1 MTAAVAASKPTKGE
15 LTRQAVVERAAR
27 LASRVGLEGVTI
39 GTLADELQLS
49 KSGLFAHFGSK
60 EALQLQVLE
69 FGIERFVD
77 TVVKPALRARRG
89 EPRVR
94 ELFERW
100 LAWPKASGLAGC
112 MFVAFSTELDDR
124 SGPVRDRLV
133 QSQKDWLDVIANC
146 FRTGVG
152 EGHFRADLDAD
163 QCAHELYGIMLANH
177 HAARLLRDDAAI
189 ARTRRAFDRLLD
201 GVRAPR
207 RQAGTSVRK
216 QRRGGVVSR
225 GEARR

>member
-1 MTAAVAASKPTKGE
+1 MPVATAAAPRKGE
-15 LTRQAVVERAAR
+15 LTRQAIVERAAR

-39 GTLADELQLS
+39 GALAEELRLS

-60 EALQLQVLE
+60 ENLQLQVLE

-77 TVVKPALRARRG
+77 TVVKPSLAAPRG
-89 EPRVR
+89 ERRVR

-112 MFVAFSTELDDR
+112 LFVAFSTELDDR
-124 SGPVRDRLV
+124 NGPVRDRLV

-146 FRTGVG
+146 FRTGVS
-152 EGHFRADLDAD
+152 EGHFRADIDAE

-177 HAARLLRDDAAI
+177 HAVRLLRDKGAI
-189 ARTRRAFDRLLD
+189 ERTRRAFEHLLE
-201 GVRAPR
+201 GVRA
-207 RQAGTSVRK
+207 
-216 QRRGGVVSR
+216 RGPK
-225 GEARR
+225 ARD